1 MSELLINPL
10 HLVENSIAELKVAR
24 ISAFGAFL
32 DAQTGNS
39 SEDIL
44 LHKAQQTGEVK
55 VGDTVRVFLYHDPH
69 HRLTASMRLPQIE
82 VGRLGYVEVLLTTR
96 FGAFVEVGTER
107 GIFLPH
113 TETIGQVRTG
123 QKIWVK
129 LYVDK
134 TGRLAVT
141 MKVAEDIR
149 LLAKPAHGIKVG
161 GKIEGTVYNM
171 TDEGAFIIT
180 REKWLA
186 FLYKKEQ
193 PRDLAMGAFVAG
205 RVTFVRPDGR
215 LNISLREQK
224 EKAMGG
230 DTELILAYLKR
241 HGGAMPYSD
250 KSEPAAITAAFGI
263 SKAAFK
269 RAAGHLLKEGK
280 IRTGDNGCYELTE
293 RTTAAK

>member
-10 HLVENSIAELKVAR
+10 HLVENSIVEMKVAR
-24 ISAFGAFL
+24 LSSFGAFL

-44 LHKAQQTGEVK
+44 LHKGQQTGDVK

-69 HRLTASMRLPQIE
+69 HRLTASMRLPQIPI
-82 VGRLGYVEVLLTTR
+82 GGLGYAEVLLMTR

-113 TETIGQVRTG
+113 TETIGTLRTG

-149 LLAKPAHGIKVG
+149 ALAKPARGIKVG

-186 FLYKKEQ
+186 FLYKKEM
-193 PRDLAMGAFVAG
+193 PRALAMGDAVTG
-205 RVTFVRPDGR
+205 RVTFIRDDGR

-230 DTELILAYLKR
+230 DTELLLAYLAR
-241 HGGAMPYSD
+241 HGGVMPFSD
-250 KSEPAAITAAFGI
+250 KSDPDAIKAAFGL

-280 IRTGDNGCYELTE
+280 IRMGENGNYEL
-293 RTTAAK
+293 KD

>member
-10 HLVENSIAELKVAR
+10 RLVENSIVEMKVAR
-24 ISAFGAFL
+24 LSSFGAFL

-44 LHKAQQTGEVK
+44 LHKGQQTGEVK
-55 VGDTVRVFLYHDPH
+55 AGDTVRVFLYHDPH
-69 HRLTASMRLPQIE
+69 HRLTASMRLPQIPI
-82 VGRLGYVEVLLTTR
+82 GGLGYAEVLLATR

-113 TETIGQVRTG
+113 TETIGTIRAG

-149 LLAKPAHGIKVG
+149 SLAKPAHGIKVG

-186 FLYKKEQ
+186 FLYKKEM
-193 PRDLAMGAFVAG
+193 PRNLAMGDAVTG
-205 RVTFVRPDGR
+205 RVTFIRPDGR

-224 EKAMGG
+224 EKAIGG
-230 DTELILAYLKR
+230 DTELLLTYLAR
-241 HGGAMPYSD
+241 HGGAMPFSD
-250 KSEPAAITAAFGI
+250 KSDPDAIKAAFGL

-280 IRTGDNGCYELTE
+280 IRAGENDCYELTE
-293 RTTAAK
+293 QTNG